1 MNASQG
7 DRAVLAPVGLMPGV
21 PELHPAVSGS
31 RARLCRE
38 TTAACIELAERIVR
52 ARPARLLVVSAHARR
67 HGGAFG
73 LSAAGHL
80 TGSLAG
86 HGAPDVAVDL
96 PVDAGLAV
104 RLWATTAQ
112 RTVATWDRPAELDAN
127 TTAALAF
134 LVDQGWSG
142 PTTVLSL
149 PLTTGTYELE
159 ACGRAVDQAA
169 SELGGRTAM
178 LVVGEGC
185 RRVRRGSP
193 EDYHPEAILFDQR
206 AGRALLAGRPS
217 DLLAID
223 RALRNLALETLVE
236 GCTLV
241 LAALAEPAWRAQ
253 LTSYENALGVG
264 HFVGLLHD
272 DEG

>member
-1 MNASQG
+1 M
-7 DRAVLAPVGLMPGV
+7 RAPPRVHAVFAPVGLMPGA

-38 TTAACIELAERIVR
+38 TTAACLELAERIVL
-52 ARPARLLVVSAHARR
+52 AQPARLLVVSAHAQR

-73 LSAAGHL
+73 LSTAGRL
-80 TGSLAG
+80 TGSLAK
-86 HGAPDVAVDL
+86 HGAPDIEIDL
-96 PVDAGLAV
+96 PVDSGLAV
-104 RLWATTAQ
+104 RLWAATAE
-112 RTVATWDRPAELDAN
+112 RTVATWDRPAELDAK

-134 LVDQGWSG
+134 LVDKGWSG

-149 PLTTGTYELE
+149 PLATGTYELE
-159 ACGRAVDQAA
+159 ACGRAVDQATT
-169 SELGGRTAM
+169 ELGGRTAM

-193 EDYHPEAILFDQR
+193 EDYHPEAILFDQS
-206 AGRALLAGRPS
+206 AGRALLAGSPS

-223 RALRNLALETLVE
+223 RGLRGLALETLVE
-236 GCTLV
+236 GCTLA

-253 LTSYENALGVG
+253 LTSYENSLGVG

-272 DEG
+272 D